1 MCNCNCNNDY
11 PCSWSFSPSIYISAD
26 APLDAN
32 GMTVKLKYGDGL
44 YLDADGNLCSEAGS
58 GGTGNVD
65 DVRVNGA
72 SVVTNRIAEIDLTP
86 YALSAVVQ
94 SQVDNLETKVE
105 TISAETEPYSGASG
119 VVVNDHTISL
129 TGGHIVNDV
138 SADTSYASGSSLMAK
153 FDGNPS
159 NVVWGKFGFINN
171 RRILDSDYNS
181 FTLLENVSVPR
192 GVGRVNVPIVDNAA
206 QLPAGDSNVYGVVLV
221 DNALSSGSTNPVQN
235 NVIKAALDGKANG
248 AFNLVSL
255 TQAEY
260 DALPTKDPATL
271 YFVTD

>member
-1 MCNCNCNNDY
+1 MCNCNCEKDY

-32 GMTVKLKYGDGL
+32 GMSIKLKLGDGV
-44 YLDADGNLCSEAGS
+44 YLNENGELCAIGGS
-58 GGTGNVD
+58 GETGVD
-65 DVRVNGA
+65 DVKVNGS
-72 SVVTNRIAEIDLTP
+72 SVVSNRIAQIDLTS
-86 YALSAVVQ
+86 YALSSVVQ
-94 SQVDNLETKVE
+94 TQVDNLETKVE
-105 TISAETEPYSGASG
+105 TISAETTPYSGASG

-138 SADTSYASGSSLMAK
+138 SADTTYVSGSSLLAK

-171 RRILDSDYNS
+171 RRILDSDYNN

-206 QLPAGDSNVYGVVLV
+206 QLPAGDSNVYGVVMV

-235 NVIKAALDGKANG
+235 AVIKTALDGKANG
-248 AFNLVSL
+248 AYTIVAL

-260 DALPTKDPATL
+260 DALAVKDPQTL

>member
-1 MCNCNCNNDY
+1 MSCNCESKI
-11 PCSWSFSPSIYISAD
+11 PCGWSFSPSLYISTED
-26 APLDAN
+26 PLKAY

-65 DVRVNGA
+65 DVKVNGA
-72 SVVTNRIAEIDLTP
+72 SVVSHRIAEIDLTP

-105 TISAETEPYSGASG
+105 TISAETTPYSGASG

-129 TGGHIVNDV
+129 TGGHIVNNV
-138 SADTSYASGSSLMAK
+138 SADTTYASGSSLIAK
-153 FDGNPS
+153 FDGNPA

-171 RRILDSDYNS
+171 RRILDSDYNN

-206 QLPAGDSNVYGVVLV
+206 QLPAGDSNVYGVVMV
-221 DNALSSGSTNPVQN
+221 DNALFSGSTNPVQN
-235 NVIKAALDGKANG
+235 KVIKEALDGKANG

-260 DALPTKDPATL
+260 DALAVKDPNTL